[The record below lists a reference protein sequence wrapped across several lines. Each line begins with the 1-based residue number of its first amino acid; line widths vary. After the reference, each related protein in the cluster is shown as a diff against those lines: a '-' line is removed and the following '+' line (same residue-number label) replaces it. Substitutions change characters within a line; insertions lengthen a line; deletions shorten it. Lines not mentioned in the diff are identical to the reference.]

1 MQRIRFQPISNLI
14 VIPIKVMGI
23 DGESFRDVEVALD
36 TGASTTSIPSYV
48 VSALGYNIPNPID
61 DIITG
66 SGVEK
71 APIIE
76 IKGLTAIGQTIEN
89 IEVVCLDL
97 PPEIYVEGVLGL
109 NFLINGETPKQKHP
123 RQRWEGVCSLMNC
136 KFIFGFYYKSTFAS
150 TPFTFPSSVLPS
162 PQSA

>member
-1 MQRIRFQPISNLI
+1 MQRIRFQPVSNLI

-23 DGESFRDVEVALD
+23 DGKSFRDVEVALD

-48 VSALGYNIPNPID
+48 ASALGYNIPNPID

-66 SGVEK
+66 SGIEK

-109 NFLINGETPKQKHP
+109 NFLINFDVHISFSKGIIELTKNTTVD
-123 RQRWEGVCSLMNC
+123 G
-136 KFIFGFYYKSTFAS
+136 IYY
-150 TPFTFPSSVLPS
+150 PL
-162 PQSA
+162 